1 MAHTL
6 ANRGLHTLLASAI
19 SGSTD
24 LRALVIKGAVPTAA
38 TIRDLNTVA
47 DLLAEASVAEA
58 AASGY
63 SRQDLAGVTL
73 TESDDNDNVT
83 LVASAPTISSVAAG
97 ETWLAI
103 AYYVEGASDAAR
115 LLISVD
121 EPSSSIPTNG
131 SDITLPAFSLTL
143 AQGS

>member
-1 MAHTL
+1 MAFTL
-6 ANRGLHTLLASAI
+6 TNRGLHTLLASAI

-24 LRALVIKGAVPTAA
+24 LRALVIKGAVPSAA

-47 DLLAEASVAEA
+47 DLLAEASVDEA

-73 TESDDNDNVT
+73 TEVDASDNVT
-83 LVASAPTISSVAAG
+83 LVASAPTISEVAAG
-97 ETWLAI
+97 ETWLAV

-115 LLISVD
+115 LLIGVD
-121 EPSSSIPTNG
+121 EPAASLPTNG
-131 SDITLPAFSLTL
+131 SDVTLPALSITV
-143 AQGS
+143 AQG